1 MSQDQA
7 TSNEELLRSAIS
19 FKASSGIPSPL
30 QSVAAR
36 NGLLGP
42 HHGTE
47 AALFAQSC
55 QDMATQQRLEL
66 VSWLRKVVG
75 HGLSSQRVGGD
86 NLTRLNLIF
95 SFFPPPPDQGS
106 WG

>member
-7 TSNEELLRSAIS
+7 NSTEDLLRSAIS

-47 AALFAQSC
+47 AALVALCC
-55 QDMATQQRLEL
+55 QDMAKQQRL

-95 SFFPPPPDQGS
+95 SFFPPPPDQGG

>member
-7 TSNEELLRSAIS
+7 NSTEDLLRSAIS
-19 FKASSGIPSPL
+19 FKAISGIPSPL

-47 AALFAQSC
+47 AALVAQSC
-55 QDMATQQRLEL
+55 QDMATD
-66 VSWLRKVVG
+66 SNDSKD
-75 HGLSSQRVGGD
+75 SSSCRG
-86 NLTRLNLIF
+86 
-95 SFFPPPPDQGS
+95 
-106 WG
+106 

>member
-7 TSNEELLRSAIS
+7 NSTEDLLRSAIS

-36 NGLLGP
+36 IGLLGP

-47 AALFAQSC
+47 AALVAQSC
-55 QDMATQQRLEL
+55 QDMATD
-66 VSWLRKVVG
+66 SNDSKD
-75 HGLSSQRVGGD
+75 SSSCRG
-86 NLTRLNLIF
+86 
-95 SFFPPPPDQGS
+95 
-106 WG
+106 

>member
-7 TSNEELLRSAIS
+7 ISTEDLLRLAIS
-19 FKASSGIPSPL
+19 CNASSGMPSPL

-47 AALFAQSC
+47 AALVAQSC
-55 QDMATQQRLEL
+55 QDKATD
-66 VSWLRKVVG
+66 SNDSKD
-75 HGLSSQRVGGD
+75 SSSSRG
-86 NLTRLNLIF
+86 
-95 SFFPPPPDQGS
+95 
-106 WG
+106 